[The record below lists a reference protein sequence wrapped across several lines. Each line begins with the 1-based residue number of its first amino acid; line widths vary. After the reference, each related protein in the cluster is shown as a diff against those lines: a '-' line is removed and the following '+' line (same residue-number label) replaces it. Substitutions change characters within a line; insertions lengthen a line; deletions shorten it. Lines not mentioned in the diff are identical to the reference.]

1 MAPPGTVADPN
12 NETRFGPWRIVREI
26 GRGGMG
32 VVYLASRADQQFD
45 RLVALKVLRGD
56 FKADEVLSRFR
67 HERQILAQLS
77 HPNIAT
83 LLDGGSTPQG
93 DPYIVMEYIEGEPLH
108 RYCDA
113 HNLSVRD
120 RIRLFRQ
127 ACSAVQ
133 YVHQNL
139 IVHRDL
145 KPGNFLVTAEGVLK
159 LLDFG
164 IAKILQSD
172 PFMTTMDVTAAGQLL
187 MTPGYAS
194 PEQVRGQPVTTV
206 SDVYSLGVVLYELL
220 TGQGP
225 YRVTSSALHELAR
238 AICETEPDKAST
250 AIGKAGTDP
259 FEVSRRRSTDPERL
273 RHVLKGDIDNI
284 LHKAMQKEPSRRY
297 SSAELLS
304 EDLRCYL
311 EDLPVTAHEDSF
323 RYRAEKFVRRHRI
336 PVAAAVV
343 AAVSLVAG
351 AGIALREAH
360 VATTQQA
367 LAERRF
373 QDVRKLA
380 TTFLFDVHDS
390 IQNLA
395 GSTPARALIA
405 RTGTEYLDR
414 LASESHQDP
423 SLQVEI
429 AQGYLRIG
437 DVEGNPFLSNLGNT
451 PEAIRDYRKA
461 LALATA
467 VVSLNPKDAKA
478 RQTLVQAN
486 IGLASLLPFEGKPKE
501 ALEPANQAVR
511 VATELAAAA
520 PRDRDAQL
528 LLSQAHE
535 ARADLLG
542 GLQSL
547 NLGRLDD
554 AILDYEGALE
564 AVPDEPSGGPLTV
577 RVGRTRAVLTMK
589 LADMQFHKR
598 NIGDALFR
606 YQTALRMA
614 EEVARTSPDNW
625 RSQDMVGVVLNKIA
639 STQVVLG
646 DNNAAAEAFRRAVE
660 IDDAGLRADPTNSRA
675 RSASAVTQRNLG
687 DLYFYNLHNMAEA
700 LNCYR
705 RAAELLEAQAQA
717 DPGNVSCRQRLSEV
731 LTYVA
736 SAMLATGQKEGA
748 RQPAQR
754 GLAIARELADRP
766 NATEAQ
772 VYNFA
777 WLGITVEPA
786 DLRDPRTVLPYA
798 LKAVQMS
805 GGTDEFSLYNLAE
818 TYAAMGDY
826 AKAVETGEKAAALF
840 PPLPP
845 GQPRPSQQ
853 ETIENSLKE
862 YRDVLAKRKR

>member
-1 MAPPGTVADPN
+1 VAPSGTVADPN
-12 NETRFGPWRIVREI
+12 NEPRFGPWRIVREI

-45 RLVALKVLRGD
+45 RQVALKVLRGD

-133 YVHQNL
+133 YVHQHL

-145 KPGNFLVTAEGVLK
+145 KPGNFLVTADGTLK

-172 PFMTTMDVTAAGQLL
+172 PFMTTMDVTMAGQVL

-206 SDVYSLGVVLYELL
+206 SDVYSLGVLLYELL
-220 TGQGP
+220 TGHGP
-225 YRVTSSALHELAR
+225 YRVTSSALPELAR
-238 AICETEPDKAST
+238 AICETEPEKAST
-250 AIGKAGTDP
+250 AIGQPGTDP
-259 FEVSRRRSTDPERL
+259 LEISRRRSTDPERL

-284 LHKAMQKEPSRRY
+284 LHKAMQKEPARRY
-297 SSAELLS
+297 SSAELFS

-311 EDLPVTAHEDSF
+311 EDLPVTAHEDSL
-323 RYRAEKFVRRHRI
+323 RYRAEKFVRRHKI

-351 AGIALREAH
+351 AGVALREAR
-360 VATTQQA
+360 VATRQQA

-405 RTGTEYLDR
+405 KTGTEYLDK

-451 PEAIRDYRKA
+451 AEAIKDYQKA
-461 LALATA
+461 LDLAAA
-467 VVSLNPKDAKA
+467 VVSANPKDAKA

-486 IGLASLLPFEGKPKE
+486 IGLASLLPFEGRQKE

-511 VATELAAAA
+511 MATELAAAA

-528 LLSQAHE
+528 LLSLAHE

-547 NLGRLDD
+547 NLGLLDD
-554 AILDYEGALE
+554 AILDYEAALE
-564 AVPDEPSGGPLTV
+564 AVPDEVPGGPLTV
-577 RVGRTRAVLTMK
+577 RVGRTRAVLGVK
-589 LADMQFHKR
+589 LADMQFRKR
-598 NIGDALFR
+598 NIADALFR
-606 YQTALRMA
+606 YQSALRMA
-614 EEVARTSPDNW
+614 EDVANASPDNW
-625 RSQDMVGVVLNKIA
+625 RSQDLVGAILNKIA
-639 STQVVLG
+639 STQIVLG
-646 DNNAAAEAFRRAVE
+646 DNNAALEAFRRAVE
-660 IDDAGLRADPTNSRA
+660 IDAAGLRADPNNSRA
-675 RSASAVTQRNLG
+675 RSATAVTQKNLG
-687 DLYFYNLHNMAEA
+687 DLYYYNLHNMAEA

-705 RAAELLEAQAQA
+705 RTADLLEVQAQA
-717 DPGNVSCRQRLSEV
+717 DPSNVSCRQRLSEV

-748 RQPAQR
+748 RQAAQR
-754 GLAIARELADRP
+754 GLAIARELADRTD
-766 NATEAQ
+766 ATAAQ

-777 WLGITVEPA
+777 WLGITVDPA
-786 DLRDPRTVLPYA
+786 DLRDARIVLPYA
-798 LKAVQMS
+798 LKAVQMY
-805 GGTDEFSLYNLAE
+805 GGTDQSSLYNLAE
-818 TYAAMGDY
+818 TYAALGDY
-826 AKAVETGEKAAALF
+826 AKALETGEKAAALF
-840 PPLPP
+840 PPLQP
-845 GQPRPSQQ
+845 GQPRPAEQ
-853 ETIENSLKE
+853 ETIEKSLRG
-862 YRDVLAKRKR
+862 YRDVLAKQNR